1 MTKCRSYSIRRKLP
15 CLSITEYEAKNPRPE
30 AWIPLMNSTVTS
42 LPWDSIDPFI
52 CKPRPQY
59 LPRNENT
66 ACIWCDSHK
75 VSICNVHN
83 NNKPCT
89 RVMKRN

>member
-1 MTKCRSYSIRRKLP
+1 
-15 CLSITEYEAKNPRPE
+15 
-30 AWIPLMNSTVTS
+30 MNSTVTS
-42 LPWDSIDPFI
+42 LPWDSIDRFI

-75 VSICNVHN
+75 VSICNVYN

-89 RVMKRN
+89 RVIKKLVKLRLENYIILEEKLNAK